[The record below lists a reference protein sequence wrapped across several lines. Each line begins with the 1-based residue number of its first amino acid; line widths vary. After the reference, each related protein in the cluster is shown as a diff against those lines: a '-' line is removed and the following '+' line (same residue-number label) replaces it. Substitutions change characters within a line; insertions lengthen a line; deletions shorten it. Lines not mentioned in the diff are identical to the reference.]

1 VPAYV
6 SIYAY
11 TYIRLHIYLNIYTGD
26 FVGAFNMVIE
36 RGELEDLARVMEML
50 GPKPYVR
57 LCLNMH
63 VDDFM

>member
-1 VPAYV
+1 MFQFMRIHIFVYLFV
-6 SIYAY
+6 NL
-11 TYIRLHIYLNIYTGD
+11 YIGD

-57 LCLNMH
+57 LYVNMN
-63 VDDFM
+63 V